1 MARLIAGYWG
11 HSPVTQNTQE
21 NSLRLKVKTTVKT
34 LSGFLL
40 RLVLLSFLKAGEL
53 FTMKHF
59 DRILVRIFD
68 GRSKLESRSWK
79 GMFWWSVKK
88 VFMKRNSLTEVNSFV
103 LIYTQVLERMP
114 LQNKVN
120 TELLNR

>member
-53 FTMKHF
+53 FTM
-59 DRILVRIFD
+59 V
-68 GRSKLESRSWK
+68 
-79 GMFWWSVKK
+79 
-88 VFMKRNSLTEVNSFV
+88 
-103 LIYTQVLERMP
+103 
-114 LQNKVN
+114 
-120 TELLNR
+120 